1 VRLLISEEQDQVEV
15 KAEITAL
22 IKEKLESIL
31 YEEDFSREFV
41 DAAEVSMVFT
51 DDQKIAVLNE
61 RYRGVAGATDVL
73 SFPMLD
79 DEEIEG
85 GQDQFLLGDIV
96 ISVPR
101 ALEQSEEY
109 GHSLLR
115 ELLFLAV
122 HGMLHLLGYDHQTE
136 AGAQRMRSKE
146 KKALALIGAS
156 AEQEDGQTEI

>member
-51 DDQKIAVLNE
+51 DDQKIALLNE

-136 AGAQRMRSKE
+136 ADAQRMRSKE
-146 KKALALIGAS
+146 KKALAMISAS